1 MLSNEKKVELYS
13 CIKRQFPDEGL
24 YRVSRVY
31 EWLSTNGYTFDR
43 LDCANFREFAEN
55 FTEMFRFQDDN
66 NDDFI
71 EIMKWQEAEI
81 SSKFK
86 TVHPADNFFGKQ
98 DIILNDDIIEIS
110 QRSLYALTKI
120 LGTGITVG
128 QLKQEIYD
136 KFKQS
141 KESDTLTF
149 HNNRYIF
156 PIGCSYD
163 GFLVNGIITKNQSL
177 IGKSLYFSF
186 EKTSRPVTS
195 NKMGIEQRPMG
206 MPIEEGDRNMIY
218 NILVNNFEYEKP
230 YHMAA
235 ISKMLSDNGV
245 DKSKYGYYKMKDL
258 LAQLPYLELNEE
270 ILGGVPQTIV
280 TIHKQEN
287 VQNVTIVK
295 ENTQS
300 ADVELPDGLLM
311 DFCYLPMKPI
321 SILEKYIAESG
332 ITVNFPII
340 SKDLSEDYNLA
351 KQSGTVRITDDKLV
365 FPSRYLKKDKSNIEI
380 TLRLSSYEGKKWF
393 LYYVDTV
400 DQDKNR
406 SVNPGKQL
414 ENFAFL
420 GSWANFLSELAAKAN
435 DEDWDFPNNTR
446 KSYQILILYIKYTF
460 SRLIREN
467 KVCISNDKQFA
478 AFNTGLA
485 DDHYDD
491 IYACFLPNDLANGS
505 PWKFV
510 GFCTAASGG
519 LGKQLVSYFNPLPQP
534 PSYFKR
540 NEDLLYDSTKQL
552 HTDFEHIIIDN
563 INRLP
568 LQFLYDQFFDTPKAA
583 EIVEE
588 LRKNTGVYDY
598 QQRSALYAELRT
610 LICENSRLFLRI
622 QNRLKDS
629 IELAKKRVRWNYK
642 TAVPSYFPKRDSMSL
657 MLPLALVDELKPD
670 IALVVELTKS
680 GCYQGQTILTLSQ
693 AYINARLLCRLTGDW
708 LIPEKI
714 LIPADEQ
721 NDEDI

>member
-1 MLSNEKKVELYS
+1 MLSNEKKIELYS
-13 CIKRQFPDEGL
+13 CIIRQFPDEGL
-24 YRVSRVY
+24 YRVSRVF
-31 EWLSTNGYTFDR
+31 EWLSTNGYT
-43 LDCANFREFAEN
+43 LEQLGYTNFRSFAED
-55 FTEMFRFQDDN
+55 FEEMFRFQDDN

-71 EIMKWQEAEI
+71 EIVKWQDAEN
-81 SSKFK
+81 SANFK
-86 TVHPADNFFGKQ
+86 TVHPADNFFGKS

-120 LGTGITVG
+120 FGTGITVG

-136 KFKQS
+136 KFKFA
-141 KESDTLTF
+141 KENKTLIF
-149 HNNRYIF
+149 NNYRYVF

-177 IGKSLYFSF
+177 IGKSLYFAF
-186 EKTSRPVTS
+186 EKTSKAMDG
-195 NKMGIEQRPMG
+195 NIAGIEPKVFCN
-206 MPIEEGDRNMIY
+206 PPVPENDKEMIY
-218 NILVNNFEYEKP
+218 NILVKNFEFDKP

-235 ISKMLSDNGV
+235 ISKLLTDNGV
-245 DKSKYGYYKMKDL
+245 EKTKYGYFKMKDL
-258 LAQLPYLELNEE
+258 LAQMAYLKLEE
-270 ILGGVPQTIV
+270 QILGGVPQTIV
-280 TIHKQEN
+280 TIHKSTNYQDAELF
-287 VQNVTIVK
+287 TPHK
-295 ENTQS
+295 E
-300 ADVELPDGLLM
+300 ELPEGNLI
-311 DFCYLPMKPI
+311 DFCYLPLKPI
-321 SILEKYIAESG
+321 SILEKYLGENGVVVSYAT
-332 ITVNFPII
+332 IT
-340 SKDLSEDYNLA
+340 KDLNEDYTVA
-351 KQSGTVRITDDKLV
+351 KQSDKVKLAEDKLI
-365 FPSRYLKKDKSNIEI
+365 FPCRYTKPDKSNIEI

-393 LYYVDTV
+393 LYYVDTIEH
-400 DQDKNR
+400 DKSRNN
-406 SVNPGKQL
+406 VNPGKQL
-414 ENFAFL
+414 ESFAFL
-420 GSWANFLSELAAKAN
+420 GSWSNFLSELASKAI
-435 DEDWDFPNNTR
+435 DEEWDFPNNTR
-446 KSYQILILYIKYTF
+446 RSYQILILYIKYTF
-460 SRLIREN
+460 SRLMRED

-491 IYACFLPNDLANGS
+491 IYACFLPNDLSNGS

-534 PSYFKR
+534 PSYFKK

-583 EIVEE
+583 EIVDN
-588 LRKNTGVYDY
+588 LRQCGYDY
-598 QQRSALYAELRT
+598 QLRSSLYTELKT
-610 LICENSRLFLRI
+610 IICENSRLFLRI

-680 GCYQGQTILTLSQ
+680 GCYQGQTILTLPQ

-708 LIPEKI
+708 LIPEQI
-714 LIPADEQ
+714 LTASEEQ
-721 NDEDI
+721 NDEDM